1 MPFLFLVPLYGT
13 LGAAVSMLI
22 AFVSSSIPSIIWS
35 ERISMR
41 YIGNSVIAVIS
52 GFALGYAVGIVF
64 NGIHPGMQILTSA
77 SVALAV
83 VLALRNTSI
92 REIGQLVK
100 DLLRKSENP

>member
-1 MPFLFLVPLYGT
+1 
-13 LGAAVSMLI
+13 
-22 AFVSSSIPSIIWS
+22 
-35 ERISMR
+35 MR

-64 NGIHPGMQILTSA
+64 NGIHPGMQILASV

>member
-1 MPFLFLVPLYGT
+1 
-13 LGAAVSMLI
+13 
-22 AFVSSSIPSIIWS
+22 
-35 ERISMR
+35 MR

-64 NGIHPGMQILTSA
+64 NGIHPGMQILASA